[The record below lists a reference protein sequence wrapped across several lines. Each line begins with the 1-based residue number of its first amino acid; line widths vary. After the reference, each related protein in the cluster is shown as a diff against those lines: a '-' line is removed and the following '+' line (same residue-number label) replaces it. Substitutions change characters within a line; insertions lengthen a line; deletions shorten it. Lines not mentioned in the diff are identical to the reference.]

1 MLSMPLKS
9 CINFIIFILPI
20 FLFAQVEE
28 INPPDYIKTV
38 NFGGDTEETQLPIIS
53 YGDYVH
59 LEFDALNGNEEDYY
73 YKIKHFNFD
82 WTPSVLVQSEYMEG
96 FDNQRIRNYENSF
109 NTFQMFSHYRL
120 TIPNKDTRRL
130 KVSGNYMLYIY
141 DNQGELIFTRK
152 FMVYEDKV
160 GVGVAVK
167 RSRDI
172 KVIESKQRVELLVA
186 SNGMQLNNPYQT
198 VKAVIIQNNNLKSAI
213 KNIKPQYTLG
223 SDLVYKYDSE
233 TSFGGGNEYFYFENK
248 DVRRASNGVQYIEL
262 NDLYENLLFTNA
274 SRANQPYT
282 YYPDINGN
290 FLVNNIDAANN
301 NVEADYVWVH
311 FSLVGAD
318 HFKNKNI
325 HVYGSFNNYAIDD
338 STLMTYNAERNV
350 FTAALLLKQGFYN
363 YKYVAVDSNNN
374 VNEGLISG
382 NFWQT
387 ENSYKVLIYYRELG
401 ARYDRIIGFGE
412 GNSVNI
418 TN

>member
-1 MLSMPLKS
+1 MTLKTRS
-9 CINFIIFILPI
+9 HFIVFLLPI

-28 INPPDYIKTV
+28 VNPPEYIKTV
-38 NFGGDTEETQLPIIS
+38 NFGSDNEETQLPIIS
-53 YGDYVH
+53 YGDYVY
-59 LEFDALNGNEEDYY
+59 LEFDALNGNEDDFY

-109 NTFQMFSHYRL
+109 NTLQIFSHYKL
-120 TIPNKDTRRL
+120 TIPNNETRRL
-130 KVSGNYMLYIY
+130 KVSGNYMLFIY
-141 DNQGELIFTRK
+141 DSNGELLFTRK
-152 FMVYEDKV
+152 FMIYEDRV

-172 KVIESKQRVELLVA
+172 KVIEEKQRVELVVA

-198 VKAVIIQNNNLKSAI
+198 VNAVIIQNNNLNTAI

-248 DVRRASNGVQYIEL
+248 DVRRASNGVQHIEL
-262 NDLYENLLFTNA
+262 NDLYENFLFTNV

-290 FLVNNIDAANN
+290 YVVNNLDATNN
-301 NVEADYVWVH
+301 STEADYVWIH
-311 FSLVGAD
+311 FSLMATD
-318 HFKNKNI
+318 AIIDKNV

-338 STLMTYNAERNV
+338 STLMTYNAERKA
-350 FTAALLLKQGFYN
+350 FTAAILLKQGFYN
-363 YKYVAVDSNNN
+363 YKYVLSDSNNK

-412 GNSVNI
+412 GNSINI